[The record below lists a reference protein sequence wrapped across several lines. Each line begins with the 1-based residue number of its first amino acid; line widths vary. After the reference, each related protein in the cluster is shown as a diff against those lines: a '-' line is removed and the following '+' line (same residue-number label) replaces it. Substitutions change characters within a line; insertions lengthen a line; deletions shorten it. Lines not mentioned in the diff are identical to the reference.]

1 MAVTVKKITL
11 WRREMEERKGAL
23 AEALAP
29 LADGGADL
37 QVVMGYRY
45 PGPSTR
51 AAVEIYPVAGKKL
64 TDAARRAGLS
74 PSEIPALLVE
84 GDNRGGLGHAFS
96 TAIADAGIN
105 MNFLVAQV
113 LGRRYSAVIGF
124 DSEADAG
131 AAAAVVKK
139 AAAQAPRPRAKRR

>member
-11 WRREMEERKGAL
+11 WRREMEDRSGAL

-29 LADGGADL
+29 LAEGGADL

-45 PGPSTR
+45 PGPSTK

-74 PSEIPALLVE
+74 PASI
-84 GDNRGGLGHAFS
+84 
-96 TAIADAGIN
+96 AGIN
-105 MNFLVAQV
+105 MTFLVAQV
-113 LGRRYSAVIGF
+113 LGRRYSAVVGF
-124 DSEADAG
+124 DTEADAG
-131 AAAAVVKK
+131 AAAALIKK
-139 AAAQAPRPRAKRR
+139 AAAAPAKRR